1 MAAAEEQITIQ
12 APELLTRSRRTGDT
26 MVTGVMW
33 IVYMYL
39 WVPLI
44 SLAAW
49 LLGYEFAYDAMVRA
63 GGAAALRD
71 VLWWYG
77 VVITLI
83 FVAVAS
89 WSASNRRRFRDRNRR
104 RASGLVGDEQL
115 RETFGVS
122 TADLECLRYGR
133 VVEVTFGEHAELSQI
148 SESTA
153 PAARLGSGSVPA
165 RVRRE

>member
-12 APELLTRSRRTGDT
+12 SPELLTRSRRTGDT

-33 IVYMYL
+33 VVYMYL

-49 LLGYEFAYDAMVRA
+49 LLGFEFGYDAMVRA
-63 GGAAALRD
+63 GGAAGLQE

-77 VVITLI
+77 LVIALI
-83 FVAVAS
+83 FVALTS
-89 WSASNRRRFRDRNRR
+89 WSASNRRRFRHRNRR
-104 RASGLVGDEQL
+104 RASGVIGDEQL
-115 RETFGVS
+115 RESFGVS
-122 TADLECLRYGR
+122 TADLERLRYGR
-133 VVEVTFGEHAELSQI
+133 VVEVAFGEHAELAQI

-153 PAARLGSGSVPA
+153 PVARLGSGSG
-165 RVRRE
+165 